1 MSRRYPLPPWRQFND
16 ARGLTPCPLRFSFPR
31 KRHALV
37 EIMIFKSLCRHA
49 GIGANSYLLETSS
62 SRIVLDAGMHP
73 KHEALEAIPHYDFL
87 EEDSVDGIVITH
99 SHLDHVGT
107 LPVFLEQ
114 QQGARVY
121 LTPETAEL
129 ASAMLHNSVNV
140 MQSKRIELGITEYPL
155 FDHRDIERITDSF
168 EHRGTERPFDLD
180 SDGTVRATFHDAG
193 HILGSVGVTVE
204 CEGKRLMYTG
214 DVNFEHSTLQ
224 KGALFPEN
232 PVDALIVETTRG
244 AQQRSPGYDRHHEE
258 NEFAEAIRRVI
269 DRKGSVL
276 IPVFAMGKTQ
286 EVLGMLHRFKSEGL
300 IHHNTPVYIGGL
312 GTKMTHIYDRYS
324 DVSRRHLP
332 GFRFLKDM
340 DIEGAN
346 RKRTGPI
353 PFTNGCIYAL
363 SSGMM
368 SEKTVSNVFARQ
380 GVLENKKHGLFF
392 VGYADPETPGGRI
405 RAAKNGDEVLL
416 DPAFPPVKLHCEM
429 RTFDFS
435 GHSTR
440 EAIMDYIA
448 KVRPK
453 KAFLVH
459 GDDDAVEWFRAEI
472 HKNLP
477 KTEAIVPLPGEEHRI

>member
-1 MSRRYPLPPWRQFND
+1 
-16 ARGLTPCPLRFSFPR
+16 
-31 KRHALV
+31 
-37 EIMIFKSLCRHA
+37 
-49 GIGANSYLLETSS
+49 
-62 SRIVLDAGMHP
+62 
-73 KHEALEAIPHYDFL
+73 
-87 EEDSVDGIVITH
+87 
-99 SHLDHVGT
+99 
-107 LPVFLEQ
+107 
-114 QQGARVY
+114 
-121 LTPETAEL
+121 
-129 ASAMLHNSVNV
+129 
-140 MQSKRIELGITEYPL
+140 
-155 FDHRDIERITDSF
+155 
-168 EHRGTERPFDLD
+168 
-180 SDGTVRATFHDAG
+180 
-193 HILGSVGVTVE
+193 
-204 CEGKRLMYTG
+204 
-214 DVNFEHSTLQ
+214 
-224 KGALFPEN
+224 
-232 PVDALIVETTRG
+232 LIVETTRG
-244 AQQRSPGYDRHHEE
+244 AQQRAPGYDRHHEE
-258 NEFAEAIRRVI
+258 NEFAEAIQRVI

-312 GTKMTHIYDRYS
+312 GTKMTHIYDRYC

-416 DPAFPPVKLHCEM
+416 DPAFPPVKLRCEM

-477 KTEAIVPLPGEEHRI
+477 HTEAIVPLPGEEHRI

>member
-1 MSRRYPLPPWRQFND
+1 
-16 ARGLTPCPLRFSFPR
+16 
-31 KRHALV
+31 
-37 EIMIFKSLCRHA
+37 MIFKSLCRHA

-73 KHEALEAIPHYDFL
+73 KHEALEAIPHYDFI

-114 QQGARVY
+114 QQRARVY

-155 FDHRDIERITDSF
+155 FDHRDIDRITDSF
-168 EHRGTERPFDLD
+168 EHRGIERPFDLD
-180 SDGTVRATFHDAG
+180 PDGTVRATFHDAG
-193 HILGSVGVTVE
+193 HILGSVGVTIE

-244 AQQRSPGYDRHHEE
+244 AQQRAPGYDRHHEE
-258 NEFAEAIRRVI
+258 NEFAEAIQRVI

-312 GTKMTHIYDRYS
+312 GTKMTHIYDRYC

-368 SEKTVSNVFARQ
+368 SEKTVSNAFARQ

-405 RAAKNGDEVLL
+405 RAAKNGDEILL
-416 DPAFPPVKLHCEM
+416 DPAFPSVKLRCEM

-477 KTEAIVPLPGEEHRI
+477 HTEAIVPLPGEEHRI